1 MKSLINLNRITKI
14 SYMIGIS
21 CLVIGI
27 MFSFVTQ
34 TGEAAT
40 ANNSKC
46 GSDYTSKDD
55 SAPFEYKGSK
65 IIDKVIIKAGDG
77 CFKLKIGDTSNSCYK
92 ASGLGTS
99 SVKVKMIGE
108 EGPSCQ
114 AISHVLF
121 FGDDPKP
128 PTTEPPPT
136 DVTPTEPTPTEAT
149 PTEPTPTEATPTEPT
164 PTEPTPTEPTP
175 TEPTPTDP
183 TPTEPTPTDPT
194 PTDPTP
200 TDPTPTEPTDSP
212 ETVTPTEPPE
222 TPKTTDPPET
232 PKETNP
238 PKEKTP
244 TPPPTLAQPTPMEGT
259 PQILIPQ
266 TGVDLSSSN
275 QIFGSQFFLLLGLT
289 FIGIGMIFQGF
300 SKRRI

>member
-200 TDPTPTEPTDSP
+200 TEPTDSP

-300 SKRRI
+300 SKRRIQK

>member
-14 SYMIGIS
+14 SYMIGIA

-65 IIDKVIIKAGDG
+65 IIDKVIIKAGDS

-200 TDPTPTEPTDSP
+200 TEPTDSP

-300 SKRRI
+300 SKRRIQK